1 MSIFHMATYPMLALF
16 LLGDRRKH
24 VLLAQGAR
32 KCGIDTQEPAT
43 DSASALPKLYR
54 KSSLLLVS
62 RLQTYSNHSTPV
74 LLDQHRPVYTNDFE
88 VGRAPIPELE
98 KGISKVTFNEV
109 RSVLC
114 PPALC

>member
-43 DSASALPKLYR
+43 DSDSALPKQEKFLAPG
-54 KSSLLLVS
+54 KSVAN
-62 RLQTYSNHSTPV
+62 LQ
-74 LLDQHRPVYTNDFE
+74 
-88 VGRAPIPELE
+88 
-98 KGISKVTFNEV
+98 
-109 RSVLC
+109 
-114 PPALC
+114 